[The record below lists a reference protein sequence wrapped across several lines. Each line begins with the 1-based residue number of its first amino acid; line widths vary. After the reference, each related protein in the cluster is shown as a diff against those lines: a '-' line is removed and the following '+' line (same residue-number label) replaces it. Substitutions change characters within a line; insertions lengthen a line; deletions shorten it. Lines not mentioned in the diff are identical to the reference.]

1 MDRSLSQPRSLGLHP
16 VPKGYPG
23 FTLIE
28 LLVVIAIIAILAAIL
43 FPVFAQARE
52 KARQT
57 SCLSNMKQIGLGLA
71 MYNQDYDETMP
82 LAFARVPPING
93 GTENRIP
100 FDQQL
105 KPYIKNDQVFKCPSD
120 AAPRTNPP
128 FWDGSYRTSNLF
140 RSYGYVG
147 QIDTAEGSSRSELPD
162 RNTGMSI
169 WDDNTP
175 RQATRLAQIDMP
187 ADTVAIVESWN
198 PNTGAASDSRVG
210 AWYGALFTGC
220 DTFKLA
226 GRKRP
231 RSGPI
236 DDAPTSRCSGNYTG
250 FSPMP
255 GHANQGN
262 YVFADG
268 HVKVMRWGDVRGNDF
283 YYFKLKKPTTRF
295 TP

>member
-1 MDRSLSQPRSLGLHP
+1 MLSSSQIRNRRVSRMANA
-16 VPKGYPG
+16 

-57 SCLSNMKQIGLGLA
+57 SCLSNLKQIGLGLTI
-71 MYNQDYDETMP
+71 YCQDYDEMMP
-82 LAFARVPPING
+82 LAFARIAPING

-100 FDQQL
+100 YDQQI
-105 KPYIKNDQVFKCPSD
+105 KPYVKNDQIFKCPSD
-120 AAPRTNPP
+120 AQPRSVPP
-128 FWDGSYRTSNLF
+128 FWDGSYRNTGLF

-147 QIDTAEGSSRSELPD
+147 QIDTVEGASRGELPD
-162 RNTGMSI
+162 KNTGMSV
-169 WDDNTP
+169 WDDLVARP
-175 RQATRLAQIDMP
+175 ATALAQIDAP
-187 ADTVAIVESWN
+187 ADTIALLESWN
-198 PNTGAASDSRVG
+198 PNQGATSDSRVG
-210 AWYGALFTGC
+210 AWWGSLFTGC

-231 RSGPI
+231 SGGPV
-236 DDAPTSRCSGNYTG
+236 DNSPTSRCNPNYTN
-250 FSPMP
+250 FSAMP
-255 GHANQGN
+255 GHMNAGN

-268 HVKVMRWGDVRGNDF
+268 HAKVMRWGDIRGNDF
-283 YYFKLKKPTTRF
+283 YLFKLRKPTTRF